1 VKVSADIS
9 DTRTGDQVSV
19 HPTIFARGISK
30 GFGSTQALDRVDLI
44 LHPGEVHALL
54 GENGAGKSTL
64 INILA
69 GEFQP
74 DAGEIFIHGEKV
86 RLRDPHHASSLGIS
100 VVYQE
105 LSLCPNLTAAQNI
118 SLRRAAASPLLH
130 AVDTHQLSTSAQQ
143 LLDRLGLYSLDVTV
157 PVRSLSLGQRQLIEI
172 AKALATDLKV
182 LILDEPN
189 SALTFEESTQ
199 LFRIIREL
207 RDRGVAVVYVSHRL
221 EETMRLVD
229 RVTILRDGRIV
240 DTGSSQHFSIPHL
253 IRKMVGREV
262 NHLFHREPISEPGL
276 AHVLIVG
283 KLNDGSLLKDVSFEL
298 HMGEILGV
306 GGLPGSGKDELV
318 ECLSGNRN
326 FTGNVEIGG
335 RPIRLRSTQD
345 VIRAGMALVPADR
358 RGAGAFQVLS
368 ILENVVAA
376 SLEKVSHFGVLS
388 QTLMKRLAQ
397 TYLSRMNVKARSAEQ
412 KIGMLS
418 GGNQQKVVLARGLAT
433 EPRLLLLHEPT
444 RGIDVGAK
452 AEIYQILNQIAA
464 RGIAILVVSSEL
476 PELIGQCDRIIAMF
490 EGRIAGEFTRA
501 EATEER
507 ILASAMG
514 QSGESI
520 TERNIE

>member
-1 VKVSADIS
+1 
-9 DTRTGDQVSV
+9 VSV
-19 HPTIFARGISK
+19 HPIIFARGISK
-30 GFGSTQALDRVDLI
+30 RFGSTLALDRVDLI

-69 GEFQP
+69 GELQP
-74 DAGEIFIHGEKV
+74 EAGEIFIHGEKI
-86 RLRDPHHASSLGIS
+86 RFKDPHHASSLGIS

-118 SLRRAAASPLLH
+118 SLHRAAASNLLH
-130 AVDTHQLSTSAQQ
+130 AVDSKQLNTSAQQ
-143 LLDRLGLYSLDVTV
+143 LLHRLGLFTLDVTV

-172 AKALATDLKV
+172 AKALTTDLRV

-189 SALTFEESTQ
+189 SALTFEESTH

-207 RDRGVAVVYVSHRL
+207 RDRGVAIVYVSHRL
-221 EETMRLVD
+221 EETIRLAN
-229 RVTILRDGRIV
+229 RVTILKDGRIV
-240 DTGSSQHFSIPHL
+240 DTGSSRHFSIPLL
-253 IRKMVGREV
+253 IQKMVGREV
-262 NHLFHREPISEPGL
+262 DHLFHREPLSQPGR
-276 AHVLIVG
+276 AHVLVVE
-283 KLNDGSLLKDVSFEL
+283 KLNDGHLLKDVSFDL
-298 HMGEILGV
+298 HAGEILGV

-318 ECLSGNRN
+318 DCLSGTRE
-326 FTGNVEIGG
+326 FSGNVEIDG
-335 RPIRLRSTQD
+335 RPIRIRSTQD
-345 VIRAGMALVPADR
+345 VIRAGMALVPSDR

-368 ILENVVAA
+368 ILDNVVAA
-376 SLEKVSHFGVLS
+376 SLERVSRFGVLS
-388 QTLMKRLAQ
+388 PGLMKRLAH

-433 EPRLLLLHEPT
+433 EPRMLLLHEPT

-452 AEIYQILNQIAA
+452 AEIYQILNQLAA

-490 EGRIAGEFTRA
+490 GGRIAGEFTRA

-514 QSGESI
+514 HREEST

>member
-1 VKVSADIS
+1 
-9 DTRTGDQVSV
+9 VSV
-19 HPTIFARGISK
+19 HPIIFARAISK
-30 GFGSTQALDRVDLI
+30 RFGSTLALDRVDLI

-69 GEFQP
+69 GELQP
-74 DAGEIFIHGEKV
+74 DAGEIFIHGEKI
-86 RLRDPHHASSLGIS
+86 RFKDPHHASSLGIS

-118 SLRRAAASPLLH
+118 SLQRAAASNLLH
-130 AVDTHQLSTSAQQ
+130 AVDSKQLNTSAQQ
-143 LLDRLGLYSLDVTV
+143 LLHRLGLFTLDVTV
-157 PVRSLSLGQRQLIEI
+157 PIRSLSLGQRQLIEI
-172 AKALATDLKV
+172 AKALTTDLRV

-189 SALTFEESTQ
+189 SALTFEESTH

-207 RDRGVAVVYVSHRL
+207 RDRGVAIVYVSHRL
-221 EETMRLVD
+221 EETIRLAN

-240 DTGSSQHFSIPHL
+240 DTGSSRHFSIPLL
-253 IRKMVGREV
+253 IQKMVGREV
-262 NHLFHREPISEPGL
+262 DHLFHREPLSQPGR
-276 AHVLIVG
+276 AQVLVVE
-283 KLNDGSLLKDVSFEL
+283 KLNDGHLLKGVSFDL
-298 HMGEILGV
+298 HAGEILGV

-318 ECLSGNRN
+318 DCLSGTRE
-326 FTGNVEIGG
+326 FTGNVEIDG
-335 RPIRLRSTQD
+335 RPVRIRSTQD
-345 VIRAGMALVPADR
+345 VIRAGMALVPSDR

-368 ILENVVAA
+368 ILDNVVAA
-376 SLEKVSHFGVLS
+376 SLERVSRFGVLS
-388 QTLMKRLAQ
+388 RGLMKRLAH
-397 TYLSRMNVKARSAEQ
+397 TYLSRMNLKARSAEQ

-433 EPRLLLLHEPT
+433 EPRMLLLHEPT

-452 AEIYQILNQIAA
+452 AEIYQILNQLAA

-490 EGRIAGEFTRA
+490 NGEIAGEFTRA

-507 ILASAMG
+507 ILGSAMG
-514 QSGESI
+514 QKEEPIS
-520 TERNIE
+520 ERNIE

>member
-1 VKVSADIS
+1 
-9 DTRTGDQVSV
+9 VSV
-19 HPTIFARGISK
+19 HPIIFARGISK
-30 GFGSTQALDRVDLI
+30 RFGSTLALDRVDFI

-69 GEFQP
+69 GELQP
-74 DAGEIFIHGEKV
+74 DAGEIFVDGERV
-86 RLRDPHHASSLGIS
+86 RFKDPHHASSLGIS

-118 SLRRAAASPLLH
+118 SLHRAAASPLLH
-130 AVDTHQLSTSAQQ
+130 AVDSKELNTSAQE
-143 LLDRLGLYSLDVTV
+143 LLHRLGLFTLDVTL

-172 AKALATDLKV
+172 AKALTTDLRV

-189 SALTFEESTQ
+189 SALTFEESTH

-207 RDRGVAVVYVSHRL
+207 RDQGVAVVYVSHRL
-221 EETMRLVD
+221 EETMRLAN

-240 DTGSSQHFSIPHL
+240 DTGSSRHFSIPLL
-253 IRKMVGREV
+253 IQKMVGREV
-262 NHLFHREPISEPGL
+262 NHLFHREPLSQPSRARIL
-276 AHVLIVG
+276 VVR
-283 KLNDGSLLKDVSFEL
+283 KLNDGHLLKDVSFDL
-298 HMGEILGV
+298 YAGEILGV

-318 ECLSGNRN
+318 ECLSGTREFN
-326 FTGNVEIGG
+326 GNVEING
-335 RPIRLRSTQD
+335 RPIRIRSTQD
-345 VIRAGMALVPADR
+345 VIRAGMALVPSDR

-368 ILENVVAA
+368 ILDNVIAA
-376 SLEKVSHFGVLS
+376 SLRRVSRFGVLS
-388 QTLMKRLAQ
+388 RGLMKHLAQ
-397 TYLSRMNVKARSAEQ
+397 TYLSRMNVKARCAEQ
-412 KIGMLS
+412 KIGLLS

-433 EPRLLLLHEPT
+433 EPRMLLLHEPT

-452 AEIYQILNQIAA
+452 AEIYQILNQLAA

-490 EGRIAGEFTRA
+490 DGSIAGEFTRA

-514 QSGESI
+514 QQAEST

>member
-1 VKVSADIS
+1 
-9 DTRTGDQVSV
+9 VSV
-19 HPTIFARGISK
+19 HPIIFARGISK
-30 GFGSTQALDRVDLI
+30 RFGSTLALDRVDLI

-69 GEFQP
+69 GELQP
-74 DAGEIFIHGEKV
+74 DAGEIFIHGEKI
-86 RLRDPHHASSLGIS
+86 RFKDPHHASSLGIS

-118 SLRRAAASPLLH
+118 SLHRAAASRLLH
-130 AVDTHQLSTSAQQ
+130 PVDSKQLNLSAQQ
-143 LLDRLGLYSLDVTV
+143 LVHRLGVFTLDVTV

-172 AKALATDLKV
+172 AKALTTDLRV

-189 SALTFEESTQ
+189 SALTSEESTH

-207 RDRGVAVVYVSHRL
+207 RDRGVAIVYVSHRL
-221 EETMRLVD
+221 EETMRLVN

-240 DTGSSQHFSIPHL
+240 DTGNSRHFSIPHL
-253 IRKMVGREV
+253 IQKMVGREV
-262 NHLFHREPISEPGL
+262 NHLFHREPLSQPGRARIL
-276 AHVLIVG
+276 VVG
-283 KLNDGSLLKDVSFEL
+283 KLNDGHLLKDVSFDL
-298 HMGEILGV
+298 HVGEILGV

-318 ECLSGNRN
+318 ECLSGTRL
-326 FTGNVEIGG
+326 FRGNVEIDG
-335 RPIRLRSTQD
+335 RPIRIRSTQD
-345 VIRAGMALVPADR
+345 VIRAGMALVPSDR

-368 ILENVVAA
+368 ILDNVVAA
-376 SLEKVSHFGVLS
+376 SLERVSHFGVLS
-388 QTLMKRLAQ
+388 RRLMKRLAQ
-397 TYLSRMNVKARSAEQ
+397 TYLSRMNLKARSAEQ

-433 EPRLLLLHEPT
+433 EPRMLLLHEPT

-452 AEIYQILNQIAA
+452 AEIYQILNQLAA

-490 EGRIAGEFTRA
+490 NGEIAGEFTRA

-507 ILASAMG
+507 ILGSAMG
-514 QSGESI
+514 QREEPIS
-520 TERNIE
+520 ERNIE